1 MNIQNLL
8 MPKIG
13 LCTEEKMFFRKVRG
27 SEVRFSVVDNSL
39 EFENKAFI
47 SFDTYFNGL
56 SIEKWKNILT
66 LVK

>member
-27 SEVRFSVVDNSL
+27 SEVRFSVADNSL
-39 EFENKAFI
+39 EFENKA
-47 SFDTYFNGL
+47 L
-56 SIEKWKNILT
+56 
-66 LVK
+66 